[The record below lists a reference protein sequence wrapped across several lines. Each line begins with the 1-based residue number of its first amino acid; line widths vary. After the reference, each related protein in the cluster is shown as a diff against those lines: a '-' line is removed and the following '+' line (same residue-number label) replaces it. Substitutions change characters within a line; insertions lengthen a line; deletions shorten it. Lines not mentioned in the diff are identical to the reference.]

1 MRDQSAN
8 GKQGYN
14 ILLVG
19 VGGQGIILAS
29 DLLSNL
35 GLELGMDVKK
45 SEIHG
50 MAQRGGSVESHVRL
64 GKDVLSPL
72 IPAGQADFVLCVE
85 QVEAL
90 RHLDH
95 LAEDGT
101 MLVSSVRVIPPS
113 VTVGGERYPSGDEIE
128 AELKRHTARVAM
140 LELPELMREVGN
152 PRTANII
159 MLGAMSAFLP
169 FEPEIWKSTLAGFLP
184 EKIVKVNLAAFDVGR
199 REGLAAR
206 ERMPSG

>member
-1 MRDQSAN
+1 MTKDI
-8 GKQGYN
+8 N

-35 GLELGMDVKK
+35 GLELGLDVKK

-64 GKDVLSPL
+64 GERVLSPL
-72 IPAGQADFVLCVE
+72 IPKGEADFVLAVE
-85 QVEAL
+85 QVESL

-95 LAEDGT
+95 IKPDGT
-101 MLVSSVRVIPPS
+101 MLVATTRVIPPS
-113 VTVGGERYPSGDEIE
+113 VTVGGERYPTGEEIE
-128 AELKRHTARVAM
+128 AELRRLSERVAM
-140 LELPELMREVGN
+140 VDVGELTREVGN

-159 MLGAMSAFLP
+159 LLGALSAFLP
-169 FEPEIWKSTLAGFLP
+169 YDVAAWKRVLETSLP
-184 EKIVKVNLAAFDVGR
+184 AKILEVNLVAFDVGR
-199 REGLAAR
+199 REGEKIAA
-206 ERMPSG
+206 SL